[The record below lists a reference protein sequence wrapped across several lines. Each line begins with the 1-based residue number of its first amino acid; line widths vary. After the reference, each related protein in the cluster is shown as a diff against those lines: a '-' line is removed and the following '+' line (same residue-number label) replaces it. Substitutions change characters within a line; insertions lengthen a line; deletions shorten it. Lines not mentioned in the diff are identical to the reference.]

1 MKRSSKESSQKL
13 YEIAEAQQGFFTT
26 KQALTAGYA
35 ENTHP
40 YHVNAGNWIR
50 EHRGIYR
57 LANFPI
63 FDESELVLWSLWSR
77 NRQGIPQAVY
87 SHETALDL
95 HDLSDLMPSKLHI
108 TVPLNFRRGSGIPE
122 VLILHR
128 AQLPEID
135 IEIRQGFRVTT
146 ALRTIVDLLKEG
158 TVTMDIIKQALREAV
173 GRGIITRS
181 AIRRTGI
188 SPAVREKIEGL
199 IQEINK

>member
-1 MKRSSKESSQKL
+1 MKRSSKESSQRL

-40 YHVNAGNWIR
+40 YHLNSGNWIR
-50 EHRGIYR
+50 EYRGIYR

-87 SHETALDL
+87 SHETALSL

-108 TVPLNFRRGSGIPE
+108 TIPLNFRRGSRIPE

-128 AQLPEID
+128 AQLPEPD
-135 IEIRQGFRVTT
+135 IESRQGFRVTT

-158 TVTMDIIKQALREAV
+158 TVTMDIIQQALREAV

-181 AIRRTGI
+181 AIRRIGV
-188 SPAVREKIEGL
+188 SSAVREKIEDL
-199 IQEINK
+199 IQEINQ